1 MDAPLRFAATKIQ
14 PPQGGAARSLRAAL
28 VERPA
33 LDAALWAALLGARVV
48 LLQAPAGFGKTT
60 ALAAQLARLPEG
72 TALAWVAMD
81 EADDLPR
88 LFACLAAALEGADL
102 PWRIAPE
109 ALAAQIDADTAPRP
123 RAIDELVNALAGADA
138 PHGVIVL
145 DDLHRVGDGPAGQR
159 LMQGL
164 DALIERLPPQWTLVL
179 STRVAPPLALARWR
193 AAGELLEFDQ
203 ERLRFGAEEAAALAA
218 ASGAAERAGE
228 LLERTGGWP
237 AGLRLCLAAL
247 GTRGLSAQ
255 RAGALMDRHLFEFLA
270 SEVLDDLPPPL
281 HEFLLRCSVLPEI
294 TATAAAAVSG
304 DPRAAAWLD
313 EIERRGLFATALD
326 AQERTLVLHD
336 LFRDALQE
344 RLKRER
350 PGEWA
355 PLLQRAAASEPDPL
369 RRVGL
374 LQRAGDA
381 AAAEA
386 ELLRAAPELL
396 LHGATG
402 ELLRAVDA
410 FDAGWRAASP
420 GLQRLAG
427 MVAFQRWDWERSARH
442 FEAALAAA
450 LRREAAAPDA
460 ATAEA
465 ARAERALASAYLASA
480 LYPLDRNDEAERL
493 LAALAALPQPPHAR
507 RVALMAELAQ
517 RFRRGEH
524 ESMPALYG
532 EVVAL
537 LEREGALFD
546 WWEGIPAA
554 NWTTLPG
561 MPPLIERYL
570 AGALARIGA
579 QPLPMRAELRVLLAF
594 SHLWGGRIARARDEM
609 ALAEEE
615 MKWLAVSGEGEIG
628 VLLFRLIEGAVSGRA
643 DELRERL
650 ARMLAREDAAGEVRR
665 RLWQH
670 QVAIYGVRMND
681 VLGADEAVLAHWAAL
696 LKENPI
702 ADPRAD
708 NGRAI
713 AVRARHAAAQGRW
726 ADAAALFTTLLP
738 RLPRMDVMGHAT
750 ELQLRAAHALLR
762 SGRLDEAAIV
772 LIAAV
777 QRMQRDD
784 LRGNALLAGMAAL
797 RALADADWGGRLDAA
812 TRSELRELA
821 AQAQALHG
829 GALAAPVP
837 ADAAALAAGAP
848 PADGDPA
855 PGEGL
860 LSVREREVLE
870 MIAAGDSNKLIA
882 RALDISPHTVKRHV
896 ANILDKLGLAS
907 RGQAAAWLHARGG

>member
-14 PPQGGAARSLRAAL
+14 PPQGPAARSLRAAL
-28 VERPA
+28 VERPV
-33 LDAALWAALLGARVV
+33 LDAALQAALLGARVV

-60 ALAAQLARLPEG
+60 ALAAQLSRLPEG

-109 ALAAQIDADTAPRP
+109 ALAAQIDADAAPRP
-123 RAIDELVNALAGADA
+123 RAIDELVNALAGAEA

-145 DDLHRVGDGPAGQR
+145 DDLHRIGDGPAGQR

-164 DALIERLPPQWTLVL
+164 DALIQRLPPNWTLVL
-179 STRVAPPLALARWR
+179 STRVMPPLALARWR
-193 AAGELLEFDQ
+193 AAGELVEFDQ
-203 ERLRFGAEEAAALAA
+203 ERLRFGAEEAQALAA

-228 LLERTGGWP
+228 LLERTAGWP

-281 HEFLLRCSVLPEI
+281 HEFLLRCSVLPEL

-326 AQERTLVLHD
+326 ADERTLVLHD

-350 PGEWA
+350 PGAWA

-374 LQRAGDA
+374 LQRAGDT
-381 AAAEA
+381 AAAEP

-396 LHGATG
+396 LHGASG
-402 ELLRAVDA
+402 ELLRAIDA
-410 FDAGWRAASP
+410 FDEGWRALSP

-427 MVAFQRWDWERSARH
+427 MVQFQRWEWERSARH
-442 FEAALAAA
+442 FESAIAAA
-450 LRREAAAPDA
+450 QRRAATSAGAGGQAAAA
-460 ATAEA
+460 AIAAEQS
-465 ARAERALASAYLASA
+465 LASAYLAAA

-493 LAALAALPQPPHAR
+493 LAALARQAQPPQAR
-507 RVALMAELAQ
+507 RVALVAGLSQ
-517 RFRRGEH
+517 HFRRGEH
-524 ESMPALYG
+524 DRMPALYR
-532 EVVAL
+532 EVIEL
-537 LEREGALFD
+537 LETEGALFD
-546 WWEGIPAA
+546 WWEGIPAV

-594 SHLWGGRIARARDEM
+594 SHLWGGRIAQARDEM

-615 MKWLAVSGEGEIG
+615 MKWLAVTGEGEIG

-643 DELRERL
+643 DEVRERL
-650 ARMLAREDAAGEVRR
+650 ARMLAREDGAGEVRR

-681 VLGADEAVLAHWAAL
+681 VLGADDALLAHWAAL

-702 ADPRAD
+702 ADARAD

-726 ADAAALFTTLLP
+726 DDAAALFGALLP

-762 SGRLDEAAIV
+762 CGRLDEAAIA
-772 LIAAV
+772 LIAAIE
-777 QRMQRDD
+777 RMRRDD
-784 LRGNALLAGMAAL
+784 LRGNALLAGVPVL
-797 RALADADWGGRLDAA
+797 RALADADWGGRLDATA
-812 TRSELRELA
+812 RAELRALA
-821 AQAQALHG
+821 EQAQALRG
-829 GALAAPVP
+829 EAGAPAS
-837 ADAAALAAGAP
+837 ADAAASAAASAAAG
-848 PADGDPA
+848 
-855 PGEGL
+855 EGP
-860 LSVREREVLE
+860 LSAREREVLE

-907 RGQAAAWLHARGG
+907 RGQAAAWLHANGA

>member
-14 PPQGGAARSLRAAL
+14 PPQGPAARSLRAAL

-33 LDAALWAALLGARVV
+33 LDAALQSALLGARVV

-60 ALAAQLARLPEG
+60 ALAAQLSRLPAG

-109 ALAAQIDADTAPRP
+109 ALAAQIDTDTAPRP

-138 PHGVIVL
+138 AHGVIVL

-164 DALIERLPPQWTLVL
+164 DALIQRLPRQWTLVL
-179 STRVAPPLALARWR
+179 STRVMPPLALARWR
-193 AAGELLEFDQ
+193 VAGELAEFDQ
-203 ERLRFGAEEAAALAA
+203 ERLRFGADEAAALAA
-218 ASGAAERAGE
+218 ASGVAERAGE
-228 LLERTGGWP
+228 LLERTAGWP

-270 SEVLDDLPPPL
+270 CEVLDELPGPL
-281 HEFLLRCSVLPEI
+281 HEFLLCCSVLPEV

-326 AQERTLVLHD
+326 ADERTLVLHD

-350 PGEWA
+350 PGDWA

-374 LQRAGDA
+374 LQRAGDT

-402 ELLRAVDA
+402 ELLRAIEA
-410 FDAGWRAASP
+410 FDEGWRALSP

-427 MVAFQRWDWERSARH
+427 MVQFQRWEWERSARH

-450 LRREAAAPDA
+450 LRREAAAADDA
-460 ATAEA
+460 ATTA

-493 LAALAALPQPPHAR
+493 LAALTALPQPPHAR
-507 RVALMAELAQ
+507 RVALMADLAQ
-517 RFRRGEH
+517 HFRRGEH
-524 ESMPALYG
+524 DRMPALYG

-537 LEREGALFD
+537 LETEGGLFE

-628 VLLFRLIEGAVSGRA
+628 VVLFRLIEGAVSGRA
-643 DELRERL
+643 DEVRERL
-650 ARMLAREDAAGEVRR
+650 ARMLAREDGTGEVRR

-681 VLGADEAVLAHWAAL
+681 ILGADAAVLAHWAAL

-702 ADPRAD
+702 ADARAD

-726 ADAAALFTTLLP
+726 DDAAALFSTLLP
-738 RLPRMDVMGHAT
+738 RLARMDVMGHAT

-762 SGRLDEAAIV
+762 CGRLDEAAIA
-772 LIAAV
+772 LIAAIA
-777 QRMQRDD
+777 RMRRDD
-784 LRGNALLAGMAAL
+784 LRGNALLAGAPTL
-797 RALADADWGGRLDAA
+797 RALAEADWGGRLDDAA
-812 TRSELRELA
+812 RAELRDLST
-821 AQAQALHG
+821 QAQTLRG
-829 GALAAPVP
+829 GAAAPDP
-837 ADAAALAAGAP
+837 AESS
-848 PADGDPA
+848 GDPLA
-855 PGEGL
+855 PDEGP
-860 LSVREREVLE
+860 LSAREREVLE

-907 RGQAAAWLHARGG
+907 RGQAAAWLHTNGG